1 MSNRKGCV
9 ASWKMRGTDA
19 VGGCAHKLD
28 ASVFVLLS
36 ISQRQPKPTPEGLT
50 CRRYLNHGVPI
61 NVARASV
68 RKAPE
73 RSHIDSRFCRRRDLH
88 GLEERPRGFRGVNSS
103 LLGGG
108 AHLRSVG
115 PVPTP
120 EQRLFACAH
129 VSLDQKHLTAE
140 VMRRIRAQ
148 RTYADSPLLLT
159 THNYDIV

>member
-9 ASWKMRGTDA
+9 ASWKMRRTGA

-61 NVARASV
+61 SATRASV

-88 GLEERPRGFRGVNSS
+88 GLEERPRGFRVLTIAAGWWSAPS
-103 LLGGG
+103 LGWACRDARVKNICVRPCITRSKTPNGGG
-108 AHLRSVG
+108 NKKNQRSANLRELTSTSDG
-115 PVPTP
+115 P
-120 EQRLFACAH
+120 Q
-129 VSLDQKHLTAE
+129 Q
-140 VMRRIRAQ
+140 
-148 RTYADSPLLLT
+148 
-159 THNYDIV
+159 